1 MGTRKAF
8 SIHWIPFLGFAWW
21 PDPLYGAHG
30 SPESEQQQKS
40 AKQTQQER
48 KPRAKLIIIIIVV
61 VVIFIVIWL
70 GLPYCSVVVVVSLLA
85 SRGFCFWFCFFRSVC
100 FVVSLVVTPAATAI
114 TSAYYTHKHTDTY
127 TAANDVCMCMQVCVC
142 VFLHLTRICIG
153 SNCMR
158 LDVDKQMQ
166 KRLDWLDRY
175 RYNTNTDAD
184 ADTAAFN

>member
-48 KPRAKLIIIIIVV
+48 KPRAKLIIIIV

-70 GLPYCSVVVVVSLLA
+70 GLPYCNIVVVILLA
-85 SRGFCFWFCFFRSVC
+85 SRGFCFWF
-100 FVVSLVVTPAATAI
+100 
-114 TSAYYTHKHTDTY
+114 
-127 TAANDVCMCMQVCVC
+127 
-142 VFLHLTRICIG
+142 
-153 SNCMR
+153 
-158 LDVDKQMQ
+158 
-166 KRLDWLDRY
+166 
-175 RYNTNTDAD
+175 
-184 ADTAAFN
+184 